1 MGLKAPM
8 MYEMPPP
15 PSVDP
20 EVAKKEA
27 EPAAKLEAEKRK
39 AMSVRTK
46 GRGGTILTGGQG
58 VEEEANVSKTV
69 LGGATTKKKKYTV

>member
-1 MGLKAPM
+1 MGLKQPM

-15 PSVDP
+15 PAVDP

-27 EPAAKLEAEKRK
+27 ESAAKLEAEKKK
-39 AMSVRTK
+39 AISNRMK

-58 VEEEANVSKTV
+58 VEEEANTA
-69 LGGATTKKKKYTV
+69 ATSLMQY